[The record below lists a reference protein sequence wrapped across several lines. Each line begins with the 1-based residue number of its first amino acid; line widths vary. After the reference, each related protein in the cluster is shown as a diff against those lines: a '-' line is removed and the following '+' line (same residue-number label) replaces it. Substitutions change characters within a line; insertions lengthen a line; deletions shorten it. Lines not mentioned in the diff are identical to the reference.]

1 MNLTIQLPDEHAA
14 ALKAQAEAQGL
25 TIERWLERLAGQQ
38 VQPASIAHM
47 QEADPKEWARRFR
60 ALAEARDPN
69 TPVLPDEAMN
79 RASIY
84 PDRL

>member
-25 TIERWLERLAGQQ
+25 TIERWLEKLAGQQ
-38 VQPASIAHM
+38 AQPASVAHL
-47 QEADPKEWARRFR
+47 QEANPQEWARRFR
-60 ALAEARDPN
+60 AWAETHDPN